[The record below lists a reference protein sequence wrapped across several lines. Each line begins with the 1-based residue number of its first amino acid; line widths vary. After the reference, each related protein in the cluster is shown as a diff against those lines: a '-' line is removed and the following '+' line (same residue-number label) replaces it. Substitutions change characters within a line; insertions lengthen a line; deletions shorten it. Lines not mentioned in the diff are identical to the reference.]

1 MKMKDP
7 NLKFDCY
14 GSACMIGVQDS
25 ETNRWAFNVIDSR
38 EVFRMAEA
46 AQQEAA
52 RESYFRL
59 VQTFKMTYAQIRP
72 WLIWLLIAVFV
83 YLYFAAG
90 GTGSDAL

>member
-1 MKMKDP
+1 
-7 NLKFDCY
+7 
-14 GSACMIGVQDS
+14 
-25 ETNRWAFNVIDSR
+25 
-38 EVFRMAEA
+38 MAED

-59 VQTFKMTYAQIRP
+59 VQTFKMAYAQIRP